1 MKIVVYTN
9 ECRAKSPSTKQG
21 TRDRQS
27 SEQRACKPN
36 CINSAC
42 SVWTKSSALQN
53 GVWET
58 FPSLGGSEKQQVE
71 IEGNV
76 EVGDHNCLRWQS
88 VREEEDDWMCS

>member
-1 MKIVVYTN
+1 M
-9 ECRAKSPSTKQG
+9 
-21 TRDRQS
+21 
-27 SEQRACKPN
+27 
-36 CINSAC
+36 
-42 SVWTKSSALQN
+42 QN

-88 VREEEDDWMCS
+88 VREEEDDWICS